1 MVIAQGEVLY
11 GLIYE
16 DLDVLVL
23 ELHLSAHCLCL
34 TNWSGLKTTT
44 QILQG
49 RIYTVIR
56 LKLNLNFLITF
67 SLRFKLGLSL
77 RTIDFFLF

>member
-23 ELHLSAHCLCL
+23 ELHLSAHGLCL

-49 RIYTVIR
+49 RIYTVI
-56 LKLNLNFLITF
+56 
-67 SLRFKLGLSL
+67 S
-77 RTIDFFLF
+77 